1 MIDGPKTTE
10 NYHQFF
16 CANEESQEKRTRF
29 YRLTRSLVRAYAE
42 IAHDMHS
49 VGYDSTKER
58 EIREEIKHYEKV
70 YQEIQTQVEIILI

>member
-29 YRLTRSLVRAYAE
+29 YRLTESLVRAYAE
-42 IAHDMHS
+42 IARMHS

-70 YQEIQTQVEIILI
+70 YQEIQISSGIILI